1 MTATRSPT
9 LKIPEPQMF
18 HDLVAS
24 NGERSRNWPP
34 VSTDNFQVLSRMA
47 DFISFSLKY
56 LS

>member
-24 NGERSRNWPP
+24 NRERSINWPP
-34 VSTDNFQVLSRMA
+34 ESTN
-47 DFISFSLKY
+47 
-56 LS
+56 

>member
-9 LKIPEPQMF
+9 LKIPEPRMF

-34 VSTDNFQVLSRMA
+34 ESTN
-47 DFISFSLKY
+47 
-56 LS
+56 